1 MEENKSEQYTYGTEE
16 KQILEILDA
25 FERELQEKLQ
35 ESKGEVERIK
45 YYEKFQMQG
54 IDFTNIFITTEK
66 DVDGNIS
73 YHVYCGDNSKEIMS
87 VDHEG
92 QIKIIPELEEY
103 LAGIDLNEMME
114 ENEKDKKR
122 LKGISEKTDLEEL
135 KNKMKKSDNPKD
147 QEKENEQDEEEKEIE
162 EDLEEQGTDLGIT
175 KIRGIKDKHFAE
187 RMPEM
192 FENSTENKIA
202 YSEKLHGFIILSKI
216 DGKWQQN
223 TNIQPTT
230 TAWRRTTLSLDE
242 DGNKIEKTTPYG
254 LMRTNNPKKEIAV
267 TIGQYGYIDIQT
279 VDVLPCN
286 ERLARGVRTDGEG
299 MKMEENYETRQNF
312 KTEGIMYP
320 HEVAHNAEKAIEDQQ
335 ELTGNNKDSDITPDD
350 YIPNTCRTWR
360 SLMEETGESFTEL
373 VARYSREIESGKD
386 EKQAIKTIEEDYE
399 NISHDK
405 RRY

>member
-122 LKGISEKTDLEEL
+122 LKGIC
-135 KNKMKKSDNPKD
+135 
-147 QEKENEQDEEEKEIE
+147 
-162 EDLEEQGTDLGIT
+162 
-175 KIRGIKDKHFAE
+175 
-187 RMPEM
+187 
-192 FENSTENKIA
+192 
-202 YSEKLHGFIILSKI
+202 
-216 DGKWQQN
+216 
-223 TNIQPTT
+223 
-230 TAWRRTTLSLDE
+230 RR
-242 DGNKIEKTTPYG
+242 N
-254 LMRTNNPKKEIAV
+254 
-267 TIGQYGYIDIQT
+267 
-279 VDVLPCN
+279 
-286 ERLARGVRTDGEG
+286 
-299 MKMEENYETRQNF
+299 
-312 KTEGIMYP
+312 
-320 HEVAHNAEKAIEDQQ
+320 
-335 ELTGNNKDSDITPDD
+335 
-350 YIPNTCRTWR
+350 
-360 SLMEETGESFTEL
+360 
-373 VARYSREIESGKD
+373 
-386 EKQAIKTIEEDYE
+386 
-399 NISHDK
+399 
-405 RRY
+405 RRR

>member
-1 MEENKSEQYTYGTEE
+1 MEENKTEKYTYGPEE
-16 KQILEILDA
+16 KQILEILDS
-25 FERELQEKLQ
+25 FEREIQEKLQ
-35 ESKGEVERIK
+35 ETKGEVERIK
-45 YYEKFQMQG
+45 YYEKFQMYG

-73 YHVYCGDNSKEIMS
+73 YHVYCGDSSREIMS
-87 VDHEG
+87 ISHEG
-92 QIKIIPELEEY
+92 QINIIPELQEY
-103 LAGIDLNEMME
+103 LSNVDLEEMMI

-135 KNKMKKSDNPKD
+135 KTEINKTDKNKKE
-147 QEKENEQDEEEKEIE
+147 EKNEEERIE
-162 EDLEEQGTDLGIT
+162 EDLKEQGNDLKIT
-175 KIRGIKDKHFAE
+175 KTRGIKDKHFTE

-192 FENSTENKIA
+192 FKGSTENKIA
-202 YSEKLHGFIILSKI
+202 YSENLHGFIILSKI

-230 TAWRRTTLSLDE
+230 TAWRRTTLSIDE
-242 DGNKIEKTTPYG
+242 DGNKIEKTMPYG
-254 LMRTNNPKKEIAV
+254 LMRTNNPKKEISV

-299 MKMEENYETRQNF
+299 MEKEENFETRQNF
-312 KTEGIMYP
+312 KTEGIRYP
-320 HEVAHNAEKAIEDQQ
+320 HEVAHNANEAIEDQQ
-335 ELTGNNKDSDITPDD
+335 EMTGNKDIDITPDD
-350 YIPNTCRTWR
+350 YIPNTEITWR

-373 VARYSREIESGKD
+373 VARYGREIESGKD

-399 NISHDK
+399 NISHEK

>member
-114 ENEKDKKR
+114 ENEKVIRDMNEKR
-122 LKGISEKTDLEEL
+122 GLEEL

-175 KIRGIKDKHFAE
+175 KTRGIKDKHFEE

-286 ERLARGVRTDGEG
+286 ERLARGVRIDGEG